1 MSPKSDRTV
10 PRMSVSPYAVSS
22 TSTLGAAEEQFATV
36 SAHPERIVTAPS
48 QQPPPNLKEAG
59 NELIEQALARHG
71 GKVKPAAEELGIS
84 ERTIYRFLAKQ
95 RSSR

>member
-1 MSPKSDRTV
+1 M
-10 PRMSVSPYAVSS
+10 
-22 TSTLGAAEEQFATV
+22 

-48 QQPPPNLKEAG
+48 QQPPLNLKEAG

>member
-1 MSPKSDRTV
+1 MD
-10 PRMSVSPYAVSS
+10 
-22 TSTLGAAEEQFATV
+22 FAFV
-36 SAHPERIVTAPS
+36 ECDVN
-48 QQPPPNLKEAG
+48 NLKTTNDTQGHEAG